1 MVDMWSNKRNIP
13 IMNFLAYFS
22 RYTIFFKSVDTS
34 DLQKDKEI
42 LFKIFPEVV
51 KEVGLENIIKFISDN
66 QSHSMFYSKCITL
79 SFGLFM
85 LPITLI

>member
-1 MVDMWSNKRNIP
+1 MMSMNISWESRLIRKLYRCYIMVDMWSNKRNIP

-22 RYTIFFKSVDTS
+22 RCTIFFKSVDTS

-66 QSHSMFYSKCITL
+66 
-79 SFGLFM
+79 
-85 LPITLI
+85 